1 MAANNV
7 QGRQQQNNL
16 TAAGKTHVGTTAEW
30 EALTKTN
37 FLQDGSM
44 GRRVAN
50 LPDSGLWNLYAMS
63 TGHSGHRSWNAS
75 FTGHEHETLLKK

>member
-16 TAAGKTHVGTTAEW
+16 TAAGKTHVGTIAEW

-50 LPDSGLWNLYAMS
+50 LPDSGL
-63 TGHSGHRSWNAS
+63 
-75 FTGHEHETLLKK
+75 